1 MGVVGGGGRTNRGQR
16 ERDHDR
22 GKKRADHSNGAGREV
37 HREGSLH
44 TRSASAKAADIGCAQ
59 FFPSPTLRVL
69 RGCSR
74 RDPRSNDF
82 YPLVKTL
89 NAEIT
94 EDRRGVRGDLAPKR
108 RRTCKRLMLVAPSSF
123 RARLSVYSAAVR
135 GELRD
140 PMIFT
145 PLVKTLNA

>member
-1 MGVVGGGGRTNRGQR
+1 MCVGGGGGGTKRGQR

-22 GKKRADHSNGAGREV
+22 GKKRADHSNGAGREF

-74 RDPRSNDF
+74 RAPRSNDF
-82 YPLVKTL
+82 YSSHQNLK
-89 NAEIT
+89 
-94 EDRRGVRGDLAPKR
+94 RGDNGEPPPSAR
-108 RRTCKRLMLVAPSSF
+108 RSRSEKASKLQRW
-123 RARLSVYSAAVR
+123 RACIPRPVSDKVVGSHA
-135 GELRD
+135 
-140 PMIFT
+140 
-145 PLVKTLNA
+145 

>member
-1 MGVVGGGGRTNRGQR
+1 MGVVGGGGRTNRGQS

-22 GKKRADHSNGAGREV
+22 GKKRADHSNGAGREF

-74 RDPRSNDF
+74 RAPRSNDF
-82 YPLVKTL
+82 FSSHQNL
-89 NAEIT
+89 
-94 EDRRGVRGDLAPKR
+94 KR
-108 RRTCKRLMLVAPSSF
+108 ADNQKPRRTALNSPP
-123 RARLSVYSAAVR
+123 Y
-135 GELRD
+135 
-140 PMIFT
+140 
-145 PLVKTLNA
+145 KT